1 MSNEDG
7 GDDFRSRGGGTSND
21 TWVGFPS
28 NQGGDDGS
36 SDVEEPQDADYSY
49 VSSLNDELAL
59 LILARIPRS
68 DHSKFCSVNKRY
80 LALFKSD
87 ELYNIRRA
95 YGIKEASVFM
105 LACGE
110 PHWWAFNRQFTAC
123 RKLPVL
129 PSDACFASGDK
140 ESFCAGT
147 HLLVSGKEFEG
158 MTIWRYELVKNRWF
172 KGPSMINPRC
182 LFASASC
189 GDVACV
195 AGGIAMGTRGMEILN
210 TAEKYNPEA
219 KKWISLPR
227 MNERRK
233 LCSGCFMDD
242 KFYVIGGQ
250 NERGDLTCGE
260 VYDAEKNTWKLI
272 PNMLENS
279 PVLTPSTSRS
289 PPLIASV
296 NNELYSLEPSS
307 NQLKLYLK
315 DTNSWRYLG
324 ESPVRAD
331 QTRGWGIAFKSLGD
345 RLLVIGGTS
354 PHGTNGMTICTS
366 CPDPN
371 DPGNLKWRV
380 LSCGGN
386 RISHFI
392 LNCSVMV
399 A

>member
-1 MSNEDG
+1 MSNEDEG
-7 GDDFRSRGGGTSND
+7 EGLHSPDGGTCNE
-21 TWVGFPS
+21 TWIRFSS
-28 NQGGDDGS
+28 NQGRNDGS
-36 SDVEEPQDADYSY
+36 SHGEPQDADYSY

-68 DHSKFCSVNKRY
+68 DHRKLCFVNKRY
-80 LALFKSD
+80 LALFKSG
-87 ELYNIRRA
+87 ELYKIRRA

-110 PHWWAFNRQFTAC
+110 RHWWAFDRKFNSC

-129 PSDACFASGDK
+129 PSDGCFASGDK
-140 ESFCAGT
+140 ESLCVGT

-158 MTIWRYELVKNRWF
+158 MAIWRYELVTNRWF

-182 LFASASC
+182 LFASANC

-195 AGGIAMGTRGMEILN
+195 AGGIAMSARGTEVLN

-219 KKWISLPR
+219 KSWVSLPR
-227 MNERRK
+227 MKERRK
-233 LCSGCFMDD
+233 LCSGCFMDN
-242 KFYVIGGQ
+242 KFFVIGGH
-250 NERGDLTCGE
+250 NERGVDLTCGE

-272 PNMLENS
+272 PNMLENA
-279 PVLTPSTSRS
+279 PVLTPSASRS
-289 PPLIASV
+289 PPLVAVV

-307 NQLKLYLK
+307 NQLKVYMK
-315 DTNSWRYLG
+315 NTNSWRYLG

-331 QTRGWGIAFKSLGD
+331 QSRGWGVAFKSLGD
-345 RLLVIGGTS
+345 ALLVIGGTS
-354 PHGTNGMTICTS
+354 PHGGNGMTIYSC
-366 CPDPN
+366 CPDSN
-371 DPGNLKWRV
+371 DPGNLKWRF
-380 LSCGGN
+380 LGSGGN
-386 RISHFI
+386 RMSHFI